1 MQKTYKIVVASMIG
15 ASILFT
21 GCSWVKDKLQ
31 STVDDVNKGIS
42 DTAKDVGNQLDN
54 AVKDATTP
62 TPATEEK
69 TEEKTEP
76 KAEEKA
82 ETPAK

>member
-1 MQKTYKIVVASMIG
+1 MQKTYKIVIASMVG

-21 GCSWVKDKLQ
+21 GCSWVKDQLQ
-31 STVDDVNKGIS
+31 GAVDDVNKGIA
-42 DTAKDVGNQLDN
+42 DTAKEVGNEIN
-54 AVKDATTP
+54 GAVEEAT